1 MTSAEDNAPRLR
13 QSHIFQRD
21 ALEHYVEESW
31 CSARLFEVETFDGHI
46 VDPACGWGTIV
57 INALTHGH
65 HAAGSDLVQRGWDST
80 RTPCDFLKDVHKY
93 DNIVTNPPFN
103 IIEDFIIHAV
113 LRSRRKTAA
122 IFPLA
127 RMPAA
132 HWLERLPLSRVWLLT
147 PRPSMPPGSYI
158 AAGGR
163 VGGGRVDYCWLVFEH
178 GHIGKA
184 TIDWLH
190 RDGGVS

>member
-1 MTSAEDNAPRLR
+1 MTSAEDNEPRLR

-31 CSARLFEVETFDGHI
+31 CSKRLFDVEKFEGHI
-46 VDPACGWGTIV
+46 VDPACGWGIIV
-57 INALTHGH
+57 VNALIAGYC
-65 HAAGSDLVQRGWDST
+65 AAGSDIVDRGHDYPA
-80 RTPCDFLKDVHKY
+80 RDFLKTDHQY
-93 DNIVTNPPFN
+93 DNIVTNPPFDC
-103 IIEDFIIHAV
+103 IAGFTTQCV
-113 LRSRRKTAA
+113 LRSKRKAA
-122 IFPLA
+122 VILPLA

-132 HWLERLPLSRVWLLT
+132 HWLEGLPLARVWLLT

-178 GHIGKA
+178 GYTGKS

-190 RDGGVS
+190 RDGAT